1 MRAIGYSILALTL
14 PWPHGAE
21 EGGAS
26 GGGLMSPQPGL
37 MFWTLLIFLV
47 LLYVL
52 SKLAFKPILRA
63 VEAREKA
70 LEEALEQAKRDRDA
84 AAKLLAEHQA
94 RLESARGEAQ
104 KLLADGRA
112 TAEKIRSAALEK
124 TRLEQQEML
133 ERARHEIDRE

>member
-14 PWPHGAE
+14 PRSLAAQ
-21 EGGAS
+21 EGGAA
-26 GGGLMSPQPGL
+26 GGGLMTLQLNL

-84 AAKLLAEHQA
+84 AAKLLAEQQA
-94 RLESARGEAQ
+94 RLEAARGEA
-104 KLLADGRA
+104 
-112 TAEKIRSAALEK
+112 
-124 TRLEQQEML
+124 
-133 ERARHEIDRE
+133 